1 MTVYI
6 EYAFIDNMIINYI
19 LLKTATRFALVKTK
33 FLWLLSSALVGTA
46 VAIITP
52 LFSLGNFYLIIIK
65 IALAFL
71 MVALAG
77 KFISVKKYLFTLI
90 LFLLFTFASG
100 GLIIA
105 LFSFLNVD
113 YESYFILN
121 YDSVMPIGVTVL
133 IIYILSSMLLKLSA
147 YIVKE
152 RDLRP
157 FLRTCVLII
166 NKKRYRVK
174 GFIDSGNGLY
184 DFRSGLPVAV
194 CSTALFNKVKG
205 GGIKKAVSTITFD
218 TVSGRAE
225 MQLYVIDKLLIY
237 NGVTVNIFNNVLL
250 GKSKTGFFNPDYDL
264 LLPPAIF

>member
-1 MTVYI
+1 
-6 EYAFIDNMIINYI
+6 
-19 LLKTATRFALVKTK
+19 
-33 FLWLLSSALVGTA
+33 
-46 VAIITP
+46 
-52 LFSLGNFYLIIIK
+52 
-65 IALAFL
+65 

-77 KFISVKKYLFTLI
+77 KYVSVKKYFFALL

-105 LFSFLNVD
+105 FFSLLNVD

-121 YDSVMPIGVTVL
+121 YDSVVPIGVTVL
-133 IIYILSSMLLKLSA
+133 IVYLLASLLLKLSS
-147 YIVKE
+147 YILKE

-157 FLRTCVLII
+157 FLRYCVLVV

-184 DFRSGLPVAV
+184 DFRSGLPVMV
-194 CSTALFNKVKG
+194 CSTSLFSKIKSG
-205 GGIKKAVSTITFD
+205 KMKKAVSSITFD
-218 TVSGRAE
+218 TVSGRSE

-250 GKSKTGFFNPDYDL
+250 GESKVGFVSPDYDL
-264 LLPPAIF
+264 LLPPSIF